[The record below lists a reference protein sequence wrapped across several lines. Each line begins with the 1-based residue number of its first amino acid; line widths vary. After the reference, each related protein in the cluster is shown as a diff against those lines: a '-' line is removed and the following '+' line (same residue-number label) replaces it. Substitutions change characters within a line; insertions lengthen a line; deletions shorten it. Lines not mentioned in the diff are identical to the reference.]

1 MAKPRLHS
9 YGSLTLTASEWSH
22 IIGYDKR
29 TINRYT
35 AEGMTI
41 EEICNRAGVDPFA
54 DEEQVEAGT
63 ISQHIEASLAFSR
76 SKAIRRLYHDLKENI
91 PHYFSPEFKGLQV
104 A

>member
-9 YGSLTLTASEWSH
+9 YGTLTLTSAEWSK
-22 IIGYDKR
+22 IIGYDNR

-35 AEGMTI
+35 ASGMTI
-41 EEICNRAGVDPFA
+41 EEICARAGVDPFA
-54 DEEQVEAGT
+54 DDDNVNAGT
-63 ISQHIEASLAFSR
+63 ISHHIEASFSLSR
-76 SKAIRRLYHDLKENI
+76 RKAIRRLYHDLKENI